1 MEKRIADIRKVADV
15 YVVNKDTPDN
25 SRLLKDVSK
34 ISVPV
39 LLDNDLKV
47 TKSYDMHSRPGL
59 PMGAMRDIPTMG
71 LVIIDGEGIIRK
83 MRAHTYFGQD
93 ADYILK
99 VLQDYSG

>member
-1 MEKRIADIRKVADV
+1 MIQLGELEKRIADIRNVADV

-47 TKSYDMHSRPGL
+47 TKSYFEVVNE
-59 PMGAMRDIPTMG
+59 I
-71 LVIIDGEGIIRK
+71 
-83 MRAHTYFGQD
+83 TYE
-93 ADYILK
+93 
-99 VLQDYSG
+99 